1 MNRHKSYRFPALR
14 LVVNG
19 QDRVIRTVADA
30 AETLIYAWPSDDGEE
45 YVEAVRICLDAL
57 YDVVPAQDVRAV
69 LIRAANE
76 ENIPHF

>member
-1 MNRHKSYRFPALR
+1 MNRHKSYRFPDLR

>member
-19 QDRVIRTVADA
+19 HDRVIRTVADA

-57 YDVVPAQDVRAV
+57 YDVVPAQDVRAA
-69 LIRAANE
+69 LIRAAKE